1 MVVLDLLDSVSGE
14 EIPDWFRRY
23 IRLGYALAGLNNH
36 ITVMVV
42 PRVQFAAVALSAGI
56 ISRIW
61 EERFQNSVPAPGS
74 CVLFFRRD
82 GSILPGRVRDVRDD
96 GTLCIQCLVR
106 TRKYQNTSFN
116 RIPVSRIAPFDLE
129 LSTSRVF
136 QTPAILRDHPKR
148 NRLMRFL
155 STGVELCTIAGR
167 ITRLRYE
174 LESPVFSGENA
185 LLVNDVVRCE
195 EVSDSLKMPGRMCVL
210 KTPARVLTEN
220 NQDKALVAEIEPRID
235 THKLMQSGSRILV
248 FLIDRSHPEAERL
261 AQNIDSLCAGM
272 SPEDNLLFQ
281 QEELPPFCEILVL
294 RR

>member
-42 PRVQFAAVALSAGI
+42 PRIQFAAVALSAGI
-56 ISRIW
+56 ISRMW

-74 CVLFFRRD
+74 RVLFFRRD
-82 GSILPGRVRDVRDD
+82 GSILPGRIRDVRDD
-96 GTLCIQCLVR
+96 GTLCIRCLVR
-106 TRKYQNTSFN
+106 TRRYQNTCFN

-136 QTPAILRDHPKR
+136 QIPAILKDHPNR

-167 ITRLRYE
+167 ITKLRYE

-185 LLVNDVVRCE
+185 LLVNDIVRCL
-195 EVSDSLKMPGRMCVL
+195 EVRDSLGMPGRMCML
-210 KTPARVLTEN
+210 KTPAHVLNGN
-220 NQDKALVAEIEPRID
+220 NQNQALVAEIEPRTD
-235 THKLMQSGSRILV
+235 TDGLMRSTGRILV

-261 AQNIDSLCAGM
+261 AQNIDSLCSGM
-272 SPEDNLLFQ
+272 PPEDNLPFQ